1 MHPNITKCNK
11 TWVLGPLVCIG
22 CVHRE
27 KFQRDF
33 VAQTFHSLPEFGSF
47 CTEFSAVT
55 KRSQMHSN
63 NTKCNKTWVL
73 CPMVCIGCVRSEKI
87 RREFVA
93 RSFALIAS
101 DWPVCIEFNA
111 VTKWSQ
117 MHQTLR
123 NATKHEFWVPLC
135 VSRAFIVNSSDAILW
150 HELLH

>member
-1 MHPNITKCNK
+1 
-11 TWVLGPLVCIG
+11 
-22 CVHRE
+22 
-27 KFQRDF
+27 
-33 VAQTFHSLPEFGSF
+33 
-47 CTEFSAVT
+47 
-55 KRSQMHSN
+55 
-63 NTKCNKTWVL
+63 
-73 CPMVCIGCVRSEKI
+73 MVCIGCVRSEKI

-123 NATKHEFWVPLC
+123 NVTKHEFRVPWC
-135 VSRAFIVNSSDAILW
+135 VSRAFVVNSSDAISW